1 MLKRFRYQIAIFL
14 SVIGPGLITA
24 NVDNDSGGIFTY
36 SQAGAKYGYLPLWTL
51 IPITLL
57 LIVTQEMC
65 SRMGAVT
72 GKGLSD
78 LIREE
83 FGLRTTFFLMIALVL
98 TNFTNVIAEFAGIAS
113 SLELFHI
120 SRYISVPICAV
131 AVWFLVVRGNY
142 RSVEKIFLFAC
153 CLYVTYIISA
163 FLLKPDWKE
172 AAIYSVKPI
181 LMFDTDYITMLIA
194 MVGTSIAP
202 WMQFYLQS
210 AIVEK
215 GITAKE
221 YVQSRIEVVVGCI
234 LTDVVAFFIIVSCA
248 TAIWAHGPKDI
259 NDAADAA
266 VALKPFGQY
275 AYLLFSAGLFNASFF
290 AACILPLSTVFT
302 VCEGL
307 GFESGVDKRFHEA
320 PEFYWL
326 YTLLVVL
333 GAAVILWP
341 NFPLVKMILS
351 SQVLNGVLLP
361 FVLIYMVILI
371 NKKGLMKEWT
381 NSAAYNAVAW
391 VSVAI
396 MIGLT
401 LALASITVKQ
411 MMPQAKA
418 GAWKLSPA
426 RPGAR
431 RPQDAKPRFRPSCV
445 QSGRSRIPHRA
456 SDPPGRRHREIF
468 GLIPAGTCKRPSSL
482 KSFLRWWAEW
492 LASRSRRGWRAA
504 RSAAWRIPESRACRR
519 VSGCAAARSSRRDNS
534 PGCGIRRRW

>member
-1 MLKRFRYQIAIFL
+1 LLKRFRYQIAIFL
-14 SVIGPGLITA
+14 SVVGPGLITA
-24 NVDNDSGGIFTY
+24 NVDNDSGGILTY

-98 TNFTNVIAEFAGIAS
+98 TNFTNVIAEFAGIAT
-113 SLELFHI
+113 SLELFSV

-131 AVWFLVVRGNY
+131 AVWLLIVRGNY
-142 RSVEKIFLFAC
+142 RSVEKVFLVAC
-153 CLYVTYIISA
+153 TLYVTYIFSA
-163 FLLKPDWKE
+163 FLLKPDWKQ
-172 AAIYSVKPI
+172 AAINSVKPI
-181 LMFDTDYITMLIA
+181 LMLDTDYIVMLIA

-221 YVQSRIEVVVGCI
+221 YVQSRIEVIVGCI

-248 TAIWAHGPKDI
+248 AAIWEHGPKDI
-259 NDAADAA
+259 ETAKDAALG
-266 VALKPFGQY
+266 LKPFGQY

-326 YTLLVVL
+326 YTLLVAV
-333 GAAVILWP
+333 GAGVTLWP
-341 NFPLVKMILS
+341 NFPLVKMILW

-361 FVLIYMVILI
+361 FVLIYMVLLI

-381 NSAAYNAVAW
+381 NSRIYNAVAW
-391 VSVAI
+391 VSVVI

-401 LALASITVKQ
+401 LTLAAITVRQ
-411 MMPQAKA
+411 IGPSA
-418 GAWKLSPA
+418 SA
-426 RPGAR
+426 RPTESTQPLAEMQR
-431 RPQDAKPRFRPSCV
+431 NDA
-445 QSGRSRIPHRA
+445 GRHSFKADI
-456 SDPPGRRHREIF
+456 RE
-468 GLIPAGTCKRPSSL
+468 T
-482 KSFLRWWAEW
+482 
-492 LASRSRRGWRAA
+492 
-504 RSAAWRIPESRACRR
+504 R
-519 VSGCAAARSSRRDNS
+519 VAHLVR
-534 PGCGIRRRW
+534 